1 MYKVSFDASNKQWQA
16 YQLLTD
22 DVTNFVG
29 YGGSAR
35 SGKSYLLAYWLVMS
49 ALAYPDTGW
58 GLGRKELKNL
68 KRTTLLTLFK
78 VFDECG
84 LEKGT
89 HYNYNQQNQVITF
102 HNGSD
107 IFLIDTAYQP
117 SDPLYTR
124 YGGLELTGCAIDESN
139 ETKLEAIQIL
149 FSRIG
154 WRNNDTYNLGR
165 KMLETFN
172 PDKGHVYSRYY
183 KPFRDKNELEHV
195 KFIPALPKDNPH
207 PSTQEWIKDMV
218 KNANKVTI
226 ERLVYGNFD
235 YDDDPTALIDYESIL
250 NLWNNDHIEE
260 GEKFITADIARFGQ
274 DKTVVM
280 VWSGL
285 IVKEIHTLDISSIND
300 SVALINQLRQTHQI
314 GVSNVCIDEDGVGG
328 GVKDNIKGSKGFV
341 NNSRPIKKQNYAN
354 LKTQCY
360 YTLAEYINKAKIYIE
375 TETGK
380 EDIIQELEYVKMYD
394 MDKDNKLK
402 ILPKD
407 KVKEHIGRS
416 PDYSDSLAMRMYFVL
431 KPKSK
436 YSSV

>member
-1 MYKVSFDASNKQWQA
+1 MYEIKFRPSNKQWKA

-22 DVTNFVG
+22 DKTNFVG

-35 SGKSYLLAYWLVMS
+35 SGKSYLLVHWLVAM

-84 LEKGT
+84 IIKGRD
-89 HYNYNQQNQVITF
+89 YNYNQQNQVITF
-102 HNGSD
+102 SNKSD

-124 YGGLELTGCAIDESN
+124 YGGLELTGCAVDESN
-139 ETKLEAIQIL
+139 ETRLEAIETL

-172 PDKGHVYSRYY
+172 PDKGHVYNRYY
-183 KPFRDKNELEHV
+183 KPFKTDSELEHV

-207 PSTQEWIKDMV
+207 PSTKEWIKDMV
-218 KNANKVTI
+218 KNATKVTI
-226 ERLVYGNFD
+226 ERLVFGNFE
-235 YDDDPTALIDYESIL
+235 YDDDPTALIEYDKIL
-250 NLWNNDHIEE
+250 DLWTNDFVE
-260 GEKFITADIARFGQ
+260 GGEMYITADIARFGD

-280 VWSGL
+280 VWHGL
-285 IVKEIHTLDISSIND
+285 RVIDMKELAISTVKQSVELIQELRMKHNVSMSDIMID
-300 SVALINQLRQTHQI
+300 S
-314 GVSNVCIDEDGVGG
+314 DGIGG
-328 GVKDNIKGSKGFV
+328 GVKDYLQGSKGFV
-341 NNSRPIKKQNYAN
+341 NNGKPIKEKNFAN

-360 YTLAEYINKAKIYIE
+360 YKLADMVNKGQIYIDMDNF
-375 TETGK
+375 K
-380 EDIIQELEYVKMYD
+380 ESLIQELEYVKSYD

-402 ILPKD
+402 ILPKE

-416 PDYSDSLAMRMYFVL
+416 PDYSDCLMMRMFFEL
-431 KPKSK
+431 RPKSR
-436 YSSV
+436 YSI

>member
-1 MYKVSFDASNKQWQA
+1 MYNVKFEPSIKQFKA

-22 DVTNFVG
+22 KDTNFIG
-29 YGGSAR
+29 FGGSAR
-35 SGKSYLLAYWLVMS
+35 SGKSYLLAYWLTIM

-58 GLGRKELKNL
+58 GLGRRELKNL
-68 KRTTLLTLFK
+68 KRTTLRTLFK

-84 LEKGT
+84 LKKDEHFK
-89 HYNYNQQNQVITF
+89 YNQQDQVISFT
-102 HNGSD
+102 NKSD

-139 ETKLEAIQIL
+139 ETRLEAIQIL

-183 KPFRDKNELEHV
+183 KPFKNGNELHHT

-207 PSTQEWIKDMV
+207 PSTKEWIEDMI
-218 KNANKVTI
+218 KTANKVTI

-235 YDDDPTALIDYESIL
+235 YDDDPTVLMPYDNIL
-250 NLWNNDHIEE
+250 NLWTNNHVQEDKQRYIS
-260 GEKFITADIARFGQ
+260 ADIARFGQ

-280 VWSGL
+280 VWYGL
-285 IVKEIHTLDISSIND
+285 VLKEIHTLAISSIPQ
-300 SVALINQLRQTHQI
+300 SVELINALRVKHQI
-314 GVSNVCIDEDGVGG
+314 GAQNVVIDEDGVGG
-328 GVKDNIKGSKGFV
+328 GVKDSIKGCKGFV
-341 NNSRPIKKQNYAN
+341 NNSKPIKGDNYQN

-360 YTLAEYINKAKIYIE
+360 YKLSELVNESKIYFEVE
-375 TETGK
+375 THREA
-380 EDIIQELEYVKMYD
+380 IIQELEQVKMVD
-394 MDKDNKLK
+394 MDKDNKLR
-402 ILPKD
+402 ITSKD
-407 KVKEHIGRS
+407 TIKEHIGRS
-416 PDYSDSLAMRMYFVL
+416 PDFSDAIAMRMVFDL
-431 KPKSK
+431 IPKS
-436 YSSV
+436 YF